1 MIETVTRTRFINW
14 FRQSDTYKNQFSFF
28 AQASLYDY
36 FEEYEEDTGEKIEF
50 DPIAICCDYTEYENI
65 EEYNQDYEPVE
76 SIDKIRELTTVI
88 EIPQNKNLAKLPVP
102 PLPPQPA
109 PVNIKT
115 VQAPVNQATGLT
127 STETALLSPGE
138 QAIRLKQKG
147 LA

>member
-36 FEEYEEDTGEKIEF
+36 FEELEEDTGEKIEF
-50 DPIAICCDYTEYENI
+50 DPIDICCNYTEYENI

-88 EIPQNKNLAKLPVP
+88 KIGSKEGFIIQNY
-102 PLPPQPA
+102 
-109 PVNIKT
+109 
-115 VQAPVNQATGLT
+115 
-127 STETALLSPGE
+127 
-138 QAIRLKQKG
+138 
-147 LA
+147 